1 MTNGISYVNRDK
13 RRKADS
19 TLSTFVARI
28 QILLA
33 ETGIQGV
40 LCVNW
45 EDSDDI
51 KYIVNHIHTE
61 IGSSYLEKV
70 VLNST

>member
-1 MTNGISYVNRDK
+1 MTNGILYVNRD
-13 RRKADS
+13 RRHKADS
-19 TLSTFVARI
+19 RLSTCVTRI

-33 ETGIQGV
+33 ETGIQGG

-45 EDSDDI
+45 EDGDDI
-51 KYIVNHIHTE
+51 KYIIKHIHTE
-61 IGSSYLEKV
+61 ISSSYLEKV